1 MKQHGFKKLLFALF
15 LVWTSLCI
23 MTPAALALDETTLS
37 GIPGAEQWQPYLEQ
51 SPVSISDFADAP
63 LDALKKLFHGSMAA
77 ALQETLRG
85 SADALLFLLLAALL
99 SFLTSE
105 TTNGELLD
113 LIAAG
118 GCGVLLWSKLLTL
131 AEQLCAQ
138 MGEWRGFLLGF
149 LPVYAGVLT
158 MGGETA
164 AGSAASGFFLTILCF
179 LAQCLTAFVRP
190 LLQCYLALSM
200 ACCIS
205 TDHGLAAFC
214 QSTGALLRQALH
226 WAGKFLALLLGL
238 QRITALQLDR
248 AALRTG
254 QLLAGSVPIVGQTL
268 SDVSEAFL
276 AGIQLLKSG
285 LGLAAIAF
293 LGAEFF
299 PLYLGMML
307 QLALLC
313 GCSLFCSLT
322 GNIRCKALL
331 DCFAEAVRCMAAAT
345 ALFFGLFIMGTVFL
359 FLAGGG

>member
-23 MTPAALALDETTLS
+23 ITPAALALDETTLS

-51 SPVSISDFADAP
+51 SPGSISDFADAP
-63 LDALKKLFHGSMAA
+63 LDALKKLFRGSMAA

-85 SADALLFLLLAALL
+85 STDALLFLLLAALL

-105 TTNGELLD
+105 TTDGELLD

-200 ACCIS
+200 ACCIRYTAMMVETTIS
-205 TDHGLAAFC
+205 TLPADL
-214 QSTGALLRQALH
+214 
-226 WAGKFLALLLGL
+226 
-238 QRITALQLDR
+238 
-248 AALRTG
+248 
-254 QLLAGSVPIVGQTL
+254 
-268 SDVSEAFL
+268 
-276 AGIQLLKSG
+276 
-285 LGLAAIAF
+285 
-293 LGAEFF
+293 
-299 PLYLGMML
+299 
-307 QLALLC
+307 
-313 GCSLFCSLT
+313 
-322 GNIRCKALL
+322 
-331 DCFAEAVRCMAAAT
+331 
-345 ALFFGLFIMGTVFL
+345 FL
-359 FLAGGG
+359 FTYLFRFVSSVHRAFWKLISSSRFSS

>member
-23 MTPAALALDETTLS
+23 ITPAALALDETTLS

-85 SADALLFLLLAALL
+85 STDVLLFLLLAALL

-105 TTNGELLD
+105 TINGELLD

-238 QRITALQLDR
+238 QRVTALQLDR

>member
-23 MTPAALALDETTLS
+23 ITPAALALDETTLS

-85 SADALLFLLLAALL
+85 STDALLFLLLAALL

-238 QRITALQLDR
+238 QRVTALQLDR

-268 SDVSEAFL
+268 SDVSEAVL

-293 LGAEFF
+293 LGTEFF

-313 GCSLFCSLT
+313 GCSLFCGLT

>member
-23 MTPAALALDETTLS
+23 IPPAALALDETTLS

-85 SADALLFLLLAALL
+85 STDALLFLLLAALL

-190 LLQCYLALSM
+190 LLQCYLALS
-200 ACCIS
+200 AWPAASAQI
-205 TDHGLAAFC
+205 TGLPLSAKV
-214 QSTGALLRQALH
+214 QALCCARH
-226 WAGKFLALLLGL
+226 FIGRGSFWHFCWGCSGL
-238 QRITALQLDR
+238 QHCSWT
-248 AALRTG
+248 
-254 QLLAGSVPIVGQTL
+254 VPRSAQA
-268 SDVSEAFL
+268 SFWP
-276 AGIQLLKSG
+276 
-285 LGLAAIAF
+285 
-293 LGAEFF
+293 GAS
-299 PLYLGMML
+299 PL
-307 QLALLC
+307 
-313 GCSLFCSLT
+313 
-322 GNIRCKALL
+322 
-331 DCFAEAVRCMAAAT
+331 
-345 ALFFGLFIMGTVFL
+345 
-359 FLAGGG
+359 

>member
-23 MTPAALALDETTLS
+23 ITPAALALDETTLS

-85 SADALLFLLLAALL
+85 STDALLFLLLAALL

-164 AGSAASGFFLTILCF
+164 AGSAASGFFSDDPLLSGAVPDSICPALAAMLSGSQHGLLHQHRSRACRFLPKHRRFAAPGTSLGGEVSGTFAGVAAGYSIAAGPCRAPHRPASDRERPHCRADFERCF
-179 LAQCLTAFVRP
+179 RSVSRRNPALEKRPRPCGHCVSWGGIFPAVSRHDAPAGSFVRMQPVLQPDREHP
-190 LLQCYLALSM
+190 L
-200 ACCIS
+200 
-205 TDHGLAAFC
+205 
-214 QSTGALLRQALH
+214 
-226 WAGKFLALLLGL
+226 
-238 QRITALQLDR
+238 
-248 AALRTG
+248 
-254 QLLAGSVPIVGQTL
+254 
-268 SDVSEAFL
+268 
-276 AGIQLLKSG
+276 
-285 LGLAAIAF
+285 
-293 LGAEFF
+293 
-299 PLYLGMML
+299 
-307 QLALLC
+307 
-313 GCSLFCSLT
+313 
-322 GNIRCKALL
+322 
-331 DCFAEAVRCMAAAT
+331 
-345 ALFFGLFIMGTVFL
+345 
-359 FLAGGG
+359 

>member
-1 MKQHGFKKLLFALF
+1 MKQHGFKKLLFAFF

-23 MTPAALALDETTLS
+23 IPPAALALDETTLS

-85 SADALLFLLLAALL
+85 STDVLLFLLLAALL

-138 MGEWRGFLLGF
+138 MEEWRSFLLGF

-164 AGSAASGFFLTILCF
+164 AGSAASGFFLIF
-179 LAQCLTAFVRP
+179 
-190 LLQCYLALSM
+190 SM
-200 ACCIS
+200 SRSSASIHLMIS
-205 TDHGLAAFC
+205 F
-214 QSTGALLRQALH
+214 S
-226 WAGKFLALLLGL
+226 
-238 QRITALQLDR
+238 
-248 AALRTG
+248 
-254 QLLAGSVPIVGQTL
+254 
-268 SDVSEAFL
+268 
-276 AGIQLLKSG
+276 
-285 LGLAAIAF
+285 AI
-293 LGAEFF
+293 
-299 PLYLGMML
+299 
-307 QLALLC
+307 
-313 GCSLFCSLT
+313 
-322 GNIRCKALL
+322 R
-331 DCFAEAVRCMAAAT
+331 
-345 ALFFGLFIMGTVFL
+345 
-359 FLAGGG
+359 

>member
-23 MTPAALALDETTLS
+23 ITPAALALDETTLS

-85 SADALLFLLLAALL
+85 STDALLFLLLAALL

-118 GCGVLLWSKLLTL
+118 GCGVLLWSRLITL

-238 QRITALQLDR
+238 QRVTALQLDR

-254 QLLAGSVPIVGQTL
+254 RLLAGSVPIVGQTL

-331 DCFAEAVRCMAAAT
+331 DCFAEAVRCMAAAA

>member
-1 MKQHGFKKLLFALF
+1 
-15 LVWTSLCI
+15 
-23 MTPAALALDETTLS
+23 
-37 GIPGAEQWQPYLEQ
+37 
-51 SPVSISDFADAP
+51 
-63 LDALKKLFHGSMAA
+63 
-77 ALQETLRG
+77 
-85 SADALLFLLLAALL
+85 
-99 SFLTSE
+99 
-105 TTNGELLD
+105 
-113 LIAAG
+113 
-118 GCGVLLWSKLLTL
+118 
-131 AEQLCAQ
+131 
-138 MGEWRGFLLGF
+138 
-149 LPVYAGVLT
+149 
-158 MGGETA
+158 
-164 AGSAASGFFLTILCF
+164 
-179 LAQCLTAFVRP
+179 
-190 LLQCYLALSM
+190 M

-238 QRITALQLDR
+238 QRVTALQLDR

-254 QLLAGSVPIVGQTL
+254 QLLTGSVPIVGQTL

-293 LGAEFF
+293 LGTEFF

>member
-23 MTPAALALDETTLS
+23 IAPAALALDETALS

-85 SADALLFLLLAALL
+85 STDALLFLLLAALL

-158 MGGETA
+158 MGKRQQA
-164 AGSAASGFFLTILCF
+164 ARPADFF
-179 LAQCLTAFVRP
+179 
-190 LLQCYLALSM
+190 
-200 ACCIS
+200 
-205 TDHGLAAFC
+205 
-214 QSTGALLRQALH
+214 
-226 WAGKFLALLLGL
+226 
-238 QRITALQLDR
+238 
-248 AALRTG
+248 
-254 QLLAGSVPIVGQTL
+254 
-268 SDVSEAFL
+268 
-276 AGIQLLKSG
+276 
-285 LGLAAIAF
+285 
-293 LGAEFF
+293 
-299 PLYLGMML
+299 
-307 QLALLC
+307 
-313 GCSLFCSLT
+313 
-322 GNIRCKALL
+322 
-331 DCFAEAVRCMAAAT
+331 
-345 ALFFGLFIMGTVFL
+345 
-359 FLAGGG
+359 

>member
-23 MTPAALALDETTLS
+23 ITPAALALDETTLS

-85 SADALLFLLLAALL
+85 STDALLFLLLAALL

-205 TDHGLAAFC
+205 TACRFLPKHRRFAAPGTSLGGEVSGTFAGVAAGYSIAAGPC
-214 QSTGALLRQALH
+214 RAPHRPASDRERPHCRADFKRCFRSVSRRNPALEKRPRPCGHCVSWGGIFPAVSRH
-226 WAGKFLALLLGL
+226 DAP
-238 QRITALQLDR
+238 
-248 AALRTG
+248 
-254 QLLAGSVPIVGQTL
+254 AGSFVRMQPVLQP
-268 SDVSEAFL
+268 DREH
-276 AGIQLLKSG
+276 
-285 LGLAAIAF
+285 
-293 LGAEFF
+293 
-299 PLYLGMML
+299 PL
-307 QLALLC
+307 
-313 GCSLFCSLT
+313 
-322 GNIRCKALL
+322 
-331 DCFAEAVRCMAAAT
+331 
-345 ALFFGLFIMGTVFL
+345 
-359 FLAGGG
+359 